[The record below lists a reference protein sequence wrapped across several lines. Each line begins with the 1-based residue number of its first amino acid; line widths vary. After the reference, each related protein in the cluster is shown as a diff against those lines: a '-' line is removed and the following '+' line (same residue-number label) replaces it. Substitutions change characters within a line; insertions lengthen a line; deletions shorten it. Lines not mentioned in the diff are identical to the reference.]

1 MFRKLIISLHFRSH
15 LLYKLS
21 KHKQN
26 RTNMQF
32 FDIKANKLYNFLH
45 EIPLENHRNQTKAQ
59 LKNSPEHYE
68 EQFNFYLKGNK
79 ITVL

>member
-1 MFRKLIISLHFRSH
+1 
-15 LLYKLS
+15 
-21 KHKQN
+21 
-26 RTNMQF
+26 MQF